1 MQEFFSVADIDSR
14 KLRTLLGQYATG
26 VTVVTTVDDTGHKIG
41 MTANSFS
48 SVSLNP
54 PLILW
59 SIAKTSSNAQTF
71 CNAKNFAINI
81 LAEQQ
86 HQASNHFA
94 KSASDKFSEFDAV
107 SELHGVPVLT
117 EALTS
122 FICKTH
128 NIVEAGD
135 HFIILGE
142 IEQCQHNGGKPLVF
156 LNGQYHQAQLHPVYL
171 EHCA

>member
-1 MQEFFSVADIDSR
+1 MQEVFSVDDIDSR
-14 KLRTLLGQYATG
+14 QLRTLLGQYATG
-26 VTVVTTVDDTGHKIG
+26 VTVVTTVDNSGQKIG

-71 CNAKNFAINI
+71 CEAKKFAINI

-86 HQASNHFA
+86 HQTSTHFA
-94 KSASDKFSEFDAV
+94 KSAVDKFSEFEAIN
-107 SELHGVPVLT
+107 ELHGVPILT

-156 LNGQYHQAQLHPVYL
+156 LNGKYHQALLHPVHL